1 MSEDEKLYVDLWVK
15 QSDLFLKL
23 VALVPVVEL
32 AIVASWYTLMKDGNS
47 TPAQWVA
54 ALGAL
59 VMAAA
64 TIILWRTTQYI
75 GHFRSQ
81 ISRLLPASQHG
92 ITGRSVGLFLPA
104 LCVAINM
111 FLATGCVTIIKS
123 IKNIQ

>member
-92 ITGRSVGLFLPA
+92 ITGRSVDYFYQLYALQLICFSLPGA
-104 LCVAINM
+104 L
-111 FLATGCVTIIKS
+111 L
-123 IKNIQ
+123 